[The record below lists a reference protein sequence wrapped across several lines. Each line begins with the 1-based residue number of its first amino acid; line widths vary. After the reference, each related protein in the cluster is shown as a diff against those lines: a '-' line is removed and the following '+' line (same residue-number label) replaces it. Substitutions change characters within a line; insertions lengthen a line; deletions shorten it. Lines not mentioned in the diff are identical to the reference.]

1 MGNERSILLVSARGG
16 GGGGGGDTFGATFA
30 NRYVGHYVITVRFGA
45 GYLATI
51 STPVSHRV
59 SRRAKQTVR

>member
-1 MGNERSILLVSARGG
+1 MGNERSILLVSAR
-16 GGGGGGDTFGATFA
+16 GGGGDTFGATFA